1 MSVNLSMPVL
11 VVDDY
16 PFMATVVTAL
26 LKQIGF
32 EHIEGASNGPAAMQ
46 KLLRKEYG
54 LVISDDTMEPISGG
68 QLLDAIRANPKLAET
83 PFLMLTA
90 PSVNQAEATRANT
103 ITKPFNA
110 RTLQNKIESLLAA

>member
-1 MSVNLSMPVL
+1 V
-11 VVDDY
+11 
-16 PFMATVVTAL
+16 
-26 LKQIGF
+26 
-32 EHIEGASNGPAAMQ
+32 EGASNGPAAMQ

-90 PSVNQAEATRANT
+90 PSINQAETTRANT

-110 RTLQNKIESLLAA
+110 RTLQTKIESLLAA